1 MRQKSD
7 SVFLLTL
14 VDLLVQIIFL
24 AIFVGAVYMAND
36 GKEDIEKKRISDPK
50 AKIIVEVGVLKVAE
64 LINAMVKLVPIDRLM
79 ELVVILPEFKSIE
92 ALKAAL
98 KLATTAKFDPGL
110 LEKQNQELEKKIAFG
125 VGRPPC
131 TFGPDKLKNIFAIQE
146 RTNSYTIFNLTP
158 KAVELSA
165 QLKIEFSEGQE
176 LSFDQFETVAKSI
189 ANSEKD
195 CRFQVRYEP
204 SERDSGTAYRNVTK
218 YFYAPISTARRV
230 SK

>member
-1 MRQKSD
+1 
-7 SVFLLTL
+7 
-14 VDLLVQIIFL
+14 
-24 AIFVGAVYMAND
+24 
-36 GKEDIEKKRISDPK
+36 
-50 AKIIVEVGVLKVAE
+50 
-64 LINAMVKLVPIDRLM
+64 MVKLVPIDRLM

-158 KAVELSA
+158 KALELSA
-165 QLKIEFSEGQE
+165 QLKIEFNEGQE

-204 SERDSGTAYRNVTK
+204 SERDSGTAYRIVRK
-218 YFYAPISTARRV
+218 YFYDSISFKSQ

>member
-24 AIFVGAVYMAND
+24 SIFVGAIYFAND
-36 GKEDIEKKRISDPK
+36 GKDDIEKKRISDPK

-64 LINAMVKLVPIDRLM
+64 LVEAMVKLVPIDRLM

-110 LEKQNQELEKKIAFG
+110 LEKQNQELEKKIAYG
-125 VGRPPC
+125 VGRPTC
-131 TFGPDKLKNIFAIQE
+131 IFGPEKLKNLFAIQE
-146 RTNSYTIFNLTP
+146 NNNSFLIFNLTP
-158 KAVELSA
+158 KAVELFSS
-165 QLKIEFSEGQE
+165 LNIKFSEGQE
-176 LSFDQFETVAKSI
+176 LSFDQFERIAKSI
-189 ANSEKD
+189 ANTEKD
-195 CRFQVRYEP
+195 CRFQVRYMP
-204 SERDSGTAYRNVTK
+204 SERDSGTAYRIVRK
-218 YFYAPISTARRV
+218 YFYDSISLKSQ

>member
-64 LINAMVKLVPIDRLM
+64 LVNAMVKLVPIDRLM

-125 VGRPPC
+125 VGKPTC
-131 TFGPDKLKNIFAIQE
+131 VFGPEKLKNLFAIQE
-146 RTNSYTIFNLTP
+146 RNNSFIIFNFTP
-158 KAVELSA
+158 KAVELFSNSNMN
-165 QLKIEFSEGQE
+165 FSEGQE
-176 LSFDQFETVAKSI
+176 LSFDQFESFAKIIS
-189 ANSEKD
+189 NSEKD
-195 CRFQVRYEP
+195 CRFQVRYMP
-204 SERDSGTAYRNVTK
+204 SERDSGTAYRIVRK
-218 YFYAPISTARRV
+218 YFYDSISFKSQ